1 MTDLVVVNVTAPDL
15 AIAETLARALV
26 QESLAACCTLVP
38 AVRSVYRWQGG
49 VHEDVEV
56 LLVIKTRA
64 ALVDELVTRVRA
76 LHPYTLPEIIAVPI
90 LAGSA
95 EYLAWVRAE
104 TGGSEVG

>member
-15 AIAETLARALV
+15 ATAETLARALV

-49 VHEDVEV
+49 VHEDAEV

-64 ALVDELVTRVRA
+64 SLVDALVTRVRA

-90 LAGSA
+90 VAGSV

-104 TGGSEVG
+104 TGGGQVG